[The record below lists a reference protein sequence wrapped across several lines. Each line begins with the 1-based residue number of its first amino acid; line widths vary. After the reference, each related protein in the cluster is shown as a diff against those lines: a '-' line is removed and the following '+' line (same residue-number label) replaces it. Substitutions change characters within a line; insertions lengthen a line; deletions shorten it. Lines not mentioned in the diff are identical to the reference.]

1 MSTSVFVEL
10 KANISEFQAKM
21 GEARSEMGKL
31 EKKGES
37 TSSQIGSFGKTAMM
51 GVAGAAIGIG
61 ALSVETADKQEMAQK
76 QLENS
81 LKAAGQSWEN
91 SKNQVKAAGD
101 EAVKFGYTQEQ
112 VDQALN
118 TGVISTQNLGKA
130 HDNLKVAIEL
140 AAAKHI
146 DLNTAMQTVDKA
158 ANGQTVAL
166 KKLGIDLPIAAGGAK
181 KVASANDALHK
192 AQQNVNDILAK
203 TPDAANA
210 GSKAHAAYEKAVGKV
225 EDAHK
230 KLSAAQDAGNQVLD
244 ALKHRLSGQ
253 ADAAAGTFAGKMA
266 AAKAEGQNLM
276 ATLGQKLL
284 PVLTKLMD
292 ELMKGV
298 HWLEKHKGAAQA
310 LGIVIGTIVVGAI
323 VLYTASMISAAIAT
337 VSATWPILLIIAA
350 IALLVVGVIEVVKH
364 WKQIAAFFA
373 SVWAEVKNLFHQ
385 GVQFVLDVFHMGL
398 DWIKTHW
405 QLLVAILTG
414 PIGLAVLFIKEHWN
428 TIKNDVA
435 GLIGA
440 IVSFFTG
447 LPAKIVNGLGDIVG
461 TIWGT
466 LKNTVSWL
474 DTHVWQPVSSWF
486 AGLPGK
492 IANAIGSGLSAVGS
506 VGKSI
511 INGIIDGLNAAIGAV
526 NSNIPSVFGH
536 KIFPSIPNIPHLALG
551 GSLNAGQMA
560 LVGENGPELF
570 VAGASG
576 GRIVPNNALGG
587 GGAPANIHLQIDGK
601 TFAQLVLPSLQTT
614 VLEAQRGMSVPI
626 FGTV

>member
-10 KANISEFQAKM
+10 KANINEFQSKM

-31 EKKGES
+31 EKRGES
-37 TSSQIGSFGKTAMM
+37 TSTKIGAFGKTALM

-61 ALSVETADKQEMAQK
+61 ALSVETADKQEIAQK

-81 LKAAGQSWEN
+81 LKAAGQSWEE
-91 SKNQVKAAGD
+91 SKNKVKAAGD
-101 EAVKFGYTQEQ
+101 EAVRFGYTQEQ

-130 HDNLKVAIEL
+130 HENLKVAIEL

-166 KKLGIDLPIAAGGAK
+166 KKLGIDLPVAAGGAL
-181 KVASANDALHK
+181 KVQKANDALHK

-210 GSKAHAAYEKAVGKV
+210 ASKAHAAYEKAVGKV
-225 EDAHK
+225 EAAHK
-230 KLSAAQDAGNQVLD
+230 KLEQTQNAGNQVLD

-253 ADAAAGTFAGKMA
+253 ADAAAETFAGKLA

-276 ATLGQKLL
+276 ATIGQKLL

-310 LGIVIGTIVVGAI
+310 LGIVIGTIVVAAI

-337 VSATWPILLIIAA
+337 VAATWPILLIIAA
-350 IALLVVGVIEVVKH
+350 IALLVVGVIMVVKH
-364 WKQIAAFFA
+364 WKEISAFFA

-385 GVQFVLDVFHMGL
+385 GVQFVLNVFHTGL
-398 DWIKTHW
+398 EWIKTHW
-405 QLLVAILTG
+405 QLLLAILTG
-414 PIGLAVLFIKEHWN
+414 PIGLAVLFIKDHWN

-492 IANAIGSGLSAVGS
+492 IANAIGSGLSAIGS

-511 INGIIDGLNAAIGAV
+511 INGIIDGLNSAIDTV
-526 NSNIPSVFGH
+526 NSHIPKVFGH
-536 KIFPSIPNIPHLALG
+536 QIFPSIPDIPKLAAGGLLG
-551 GSLNAGQMA
+551 AGQMA

-570 VAGASG
+570 VPNSG
-576 GRIVPNNALGG
+576 GRIVPNNALG

-601 TFAQLVLPSLQTT
+601 TFAQLMLPSLQTT
-614 VLEAQRGMSVPI
+614 VLQAQRGSSVPI